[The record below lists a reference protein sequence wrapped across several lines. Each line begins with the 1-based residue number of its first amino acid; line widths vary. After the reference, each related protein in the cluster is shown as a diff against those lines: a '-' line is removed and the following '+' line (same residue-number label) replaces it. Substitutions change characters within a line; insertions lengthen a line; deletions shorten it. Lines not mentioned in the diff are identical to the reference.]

1 VKSEDPVIAEPQ
13 TSSIEDAGQAL
24 ARCEE
29 QLKKKNQEAHLPKQ
43 ESRIEQAETRAD
55 EANTRTEEAN
65 TRTEEANVRTDQANT
80 RTDQANT
87 RTEEANTRT
96 DQANTRTDEAEARSA
111 EAILAS
117 ELRYRRLFETA
128 QDGILI
134 LDADT
139 GQVVDANPFMKD
151 LLGYSQDEFLGKKLW
166 EIGPFK
172 GAADSRNAFAELQLK
187 DRIRYE
193 GLPLETKDGRRVE
206 VEFISSAYLV
216 DKKRLI
222 QCNIR
227 DITERSQTE
236 DQLRASFKEIGDLKS
251 ALDDHAIVAITDP
264 QGKIT
269 YVNDKFCAISKYS
282 REELLGQDHR
292 IINSNFHPKGFIR
305 DLWATITHGKVWK
318 GEIKNRAKDGSFYWV
333 DTTIVPFLNE
343 DGKPRQYVA
352 IRADITERKRAEEE
366 LKASLKEVNDLKAA
380 LDEHAIVAMTNPQG
394 KITYVNDKFCSI
406 SKYSREE
413 LLGQDHR
420 IINSGYHSKQFIGEL
435 WTTIAHGNVWHGEIK
450 NRAKD
455 GSYYWVDTTIV
466 PFLNEDGKPRQYVA
480 IRADITERKRAEEEI
495 RSLNT
500 GLEQRVAERT
510 IELQSAK
517 EQAESADRM
526 KSEFLA
532 NMSHELRTPLNGI
545 IGFSEFLIDGKTGAL
560 TAKQTEYVTDIFNS
574 GRHLLQLINDV
585 LDLAKVEA
593 GKMDLHPETFSLGK
607 AIEEV
612 CSVIGPLALQ
622 KTLAISREVEPS
634 ADEVTLDRQK
644 LKQVL
649 FNLLSNAVKFTDNGG
664 AVKLIADLYDESRLR
679 LRVQDSGIGIKPED
693 LDKLFIEFRQLDSGV
708 ARRHQGTGLGL
719 ALTKKIVQF
728 QNGTIEVESKPGKG
742 STFTVIL
749 PRVSRKKIV

>member
-1 VKSEDPVIAEPQ
+1 MSRVEGE
-13 TSSIEDAGQAL
+13 IE
-24 ARCEE
+24 
-29 QLKKKNQEAHLPKQ
+29 KKNQDAHVPGQ
-43 ESRIEQAETRAD
+43 DSRIEQAETRTD

-65 TRTEEANVRTDQANT
+65 TRTD
-80 RTDQANT
+80 
-87 RTEEANTRT
+87 EANTRT
-96 DQANTRTDEAEARSA
+96 DQANTRTDEAEARNVQ
-111 EAILAS
+111 AILAS

-151 LLGYSQDEFLGKKLW
+151 LLGYSQEEFLGRKLW

-172 GAADSRNAFAELQLK
+172 GSAASKIAFAELQLK

-193 GLPLETKDGRRVE
+193 ALPLETKDGRRVE
-206 VEFISSAYLV
+206 VEFISNAYLV
-216 DKKRLI
+216 DKKQLI

-227 DITERSQTE
+227 
-236 DQLRASFKEIGDLKS
+236 
-251 ALDDHAIVAITDP
+251 
-264 QGKIT
+264 
-269 YVNDKFCAISKYS
+269 
-282 REELLGQDHR
+282 
-292 IINSNFHPKGFIR
+292 
-305 DLWATITHGKVWK
+305 
-318 GEIKNRAKDGSFYWV
+318 
-333 DTTIVPFLNE
+333 
-343 DGKPRQYVA
+343 
-352 IRADITERKRAEEE
+352 DITERKRAEEE

-394 KITYVNDKFCSI
+394 KITYVNDKFCTI

-450 NRAKD
+450 NCAKD

-495 RSLNT
+495 RSLNA
-500 GLEQRVAERT
+500 GLERRVAERT

-526 KSEFLA
+526 KSAFLA

-593 GKMDLHPETFSLGK
+593 GKIDLHPETFSVGE
-607 AIEEV
+607 AIKEV
-612 CSVIGPLALQ
+612 CSAIEPMAQ
-622 KTLAISREVEPS
+622 RKRLAISVKVEPS
-634 ADEVTLDRQK
+634 ADEVTLDKQK

-649 FNLLSNAVKFTDNGG
+649 FNLLSNAVKFTEDGG
-664 AVKLIADLYDESRLR
+664 SVNIIGDLYDETRLR
-679 LRVQDSGIGIKPED
+679 LQVRDSGIGIKPED
-693 LDKLFIEFRQLDSGV
+693 LDKLFFEFRQLDSGV

-719 ALTKKIVQF
+719 ALTKRIVEF

-749 PRVSRKKIV
+749 PRVSGKIA

>member
-1 VKSEDPVIAEPQ
+1 VSRVEGE
-13 TSSIEDAGQAL
+13 IE
-24 ARCEE
+24 
-29 QLKKKNQEAHLPKQ
+29 KKNQDAHVPGQ
-43 ESRIEQAETRAD
+43 DSRIEQAETRTD

-65 TRTEEANVRTDQANT
+65 TRTDQANT
-80 RTDQANT
+80 RTDEAILRTEEANT

-96 DQANTRTDEAEARSA
+96 DQANTRTDEAEARNAQS
-111 EAILAS
+111 ILAS
-117 ELRYRRLFETA
+117 ERRYRRLFETA

-134 LDADT
+134 LDADN

-151 LLGYSQDEFLGKKLW
+151 LLGYSQEEFLGRKLW

-172 GAADSRNAFAELQLK
+172 GSAASKIAFAELQLK

-206 VEFISSAYLV
+206 AEFISNAYLV

-227 DITERSQTE
+227 DITERKQTE
-236 DQLRASFKEIGDLKS
+236 DQLRASFKEISDLKS
-251 ALDDHAIVAITDP
+251 ALD
-264 QGKIT
+264 
-269 YVNDKFCAISKYS
+269 N
-282 REELLGQDHR
+282 
-292 IINSNFHPKGFIR
+292 
-305 DLWATITHGKVWK
+305 
-318 GEIKNRAKDGSFYWV
+318 
-333 DTTIVPFLNE
+333 
-343 DGKPRQYVA
+343 
-352 IRADITERKRAEEE
+352 
-366 LKASLKEVNDLKAA
+366 
-380 LDEHAIVAMTNPQG
+380 HAIVAMTNPQG
-394 KITYVNDKFCSI
+394 KITYVNDKFCTI

-420 IINSGYHSKQFIGEL
+420 IINSGYHSKEFIREL
-435 WTTIAHGNVWHGEIK
+435 WTTIARGKVWHGEIK

-455 GSYYWVDTTIV
+455 GSHYWVDTTIV
-466 PFLNEDGKPRQYVA
+466 PFLNEDSKPRQYVA

-495 RSLNT
+495 RNLNA
-500 GLEQRVAERT
+500 GLEERVAERT

-526 KSEFLA
+526 KSVFLA

-593 GKMDLHPETFSLGK
+593 GKMDLHPETFSVSK

-612 CSVIGPLALQ
+612 CSVVGPMAQ
-622 KTLAISREVEPS
+622 RKRLAIRTTVEAA
-634 ADEVTLDRQK
+634 ADKVTLDKQK

-649 FNLLSNAVKFTDNGG
+649 FNLLSNAVKFTEDSGKVNII
-664 AVKLIADLYDESRLR
+664 VDLYDEAQLR
-679 LRVQDSGIGIKPED
+679 LQIQDSGIGVKSQD
-693 LDKLFIEFRQLDSGV
+693 LDKLFVEFRQLDSGLT
-708 ARRHQGTGLGL
+708 RRHQGTGLGL
-719 ALTKKIVQF
+719 ALTKKIVEF
-728 QNGTIEVESKPGKG
+728 QNGTIEAESEFGKG

-749 PRVSRKKIV
+749 PRVSEEKIA